1 MRRRSSTRGE
11 ARLSD
16 TICAVATPPGQ
27 GGIGVVRVSGPD
39 TARLVTA
46 VAGTPPDPRR
56 ASFRSFRDGAD
67 EVLDEGLV
75 LWFPGPRSF
84 TGEDVA
90 EFQGHGGPVVM
101 DRLLRRLTGL
111 GARIARPG
119 EFSERAFVNG
129 RLDLSQAEAIADL
142 IAAGSDAGARA
153 ALASLQGAFS
163 REVYTLVDALVE
175 LRVYVES
182 AIDFPDEEIDF
193 LGDGEV
199 AGRLQD
205 VRQRLRA
212 VQATAGQGR
221 VLRDGMT
228 VVIAGRPNAGK
239 SSLLNALA
247 GEDTAIVTSVAGTTR
262 DLLREHVQ
270 IDGMPLH
277 VVDTAGLRDSDEE
290 VEREGIR
297 RAWTAISAADRVLVV
312 ADDRQGPTDEDAR
325 ILAQLPAELPVTVIR
340 NKADLSG
347 ATTGFIDDP
356 ERPTVILSALT
367 GAGVDALRDHL
378 KACMGFTAGEGTF
391 TARRRHLDA
400 LERAATVLDRAAQ
413 QLEQGAGELVADD
426 LRAAQEALGEI
437 TGAFTTEDLLGAI
450 FSTFCIGK

>member
-1 MRRRSSTRGE
+1 M
-11 ARLSD
+11 SD

-27 GGIGVVRVSGPD
+27 GGIGVIRISGPG
-39 TARLVTA
+39 TARMVEA
-46 VAGTPPDPRR
+46 VAGSLPEPRR
-56 ASFRSFRDGAD
+56 AAFRGFRDDAG
-67 EVLDEGLV
+67 ELLDEGLL
-75 LWFPGPRSF
+75 LWFPGPGSY

-101 DRLLRRLTGL
+101 DRLLRRFTGL
-111 GARIARPG
+111 GARLARPG

-153 ALASLQGAFS
+153 AMASLQGAFS
-163 REVYTLVDALVE
+163 REVHALVDALVE

-193 LGDGEV
+193 LSDGEV
-199 AGRLQD
+199 VGRLRD
-205 VRQRLRA
+205 VRERLRA
-212 VQATAGQGR
+212 VQRTAGQGR

-247 GEDTAIVTSVAGTTR
+247 GEDTAIVTAVAGTTR

-290 VEREGIR
+290 VEQEGIR
-297 RAWTAISAADRVLVV
+297 RAWTAIAGADRVLVV
-312 ADDRQGPTDEDAR
+312 ADDRQGPTEEDVR
-325 ILAQLPAELPVTVIR
+325 ILAQLPAKLPVTVIR

-347 ATTGFIDDP
+347 TATGFIDDP

-367 GAGVDALRDHL
+367 GAGVDALCDHL

-400 LERAATVLDRAAQ
+400 LERAAAMLDRAVQ
-413 QLEQGAGELVADD
+413 QLDQGAGELVAED
-426 LRAAQEALGEI
+426 LRGAQEALGEI

>member
-1 MRRRSSTRGE
+1 M
-11 ARLSD
+11 SD

-27 GGIGVVRVSGPD
+27 GGIGVIRISGPG
-39 TARLVTA
+39 TARMVEA
-46 VAGTPPDPRR
+46 VAGSLPAPRR
-56 ASFRSFRDGAD
+56 AAFRGFRDDAG
-67 EVLDEGLV
+67 ELLDEGLL
-75 LWFPGPRSF
+75 LWFPGPGSY

-101 DRLLRRLTGL
+101 DRLLRRFTGL
-111 GARIARPG
+111 GARLARPG

-153 ALASLQGAFS
+153 AMASLQGAFS
-163 REVYTLVDALVE
+163 REVHALVDALVE

-193 LGDGEV
+193 LSDGEV
-199 AGRLQD
+199 VGRLRD
-205 VRQRLRA
+205 VRERLRA
-212 VQATAGQGR
+212 VQRTAGQGR

-247 GEDTAIVTSVAGTTR
+247 GEDTAIVTAVAGTTR

-290 VEREGIR
+290 VEQEGIR
-297 RAWTAISAADRVLVV
+297 RAWTAIAGADRVLVV
-312 ADDRQGPTDEDAR
+312 ADDRQGPSEEDAR
-325 ILAQLPAELPVTVIR
+325 ILAQLPTELPVTVIR

-347 ATTGFIDDP
+347 TATGFIDDP

-367 GAGVDALRDHL
+367 GAGIDALRDHL
-378 KACMGFTAGEGTF
+378 KACMGFSAGEGTF

-400 LERAATVLDRAAQ
+400 LERAAAMLDRAVQ
-413 QLEQGAGELVADD
+413 QLDQGAGELVAED
-426 LRAAQEALGEI
+426 LRAAQDALGEI